1 MTEPCRASNAVKTS
15 QKLRIFFGSSPYRDR
30 TRQATR
36 YFDCI
41 HARYTLHM
49 HSVAG
54 ITCRGV
60 PGTPNN
66 NNFRAERRRPAG
78 TSIYIIYIYIYIYIY
93 MSVRLQRI
101 LVALSLEKLLIR
113 AQANTR
119 KIQTQFLNATKIHC
133 NICQARTSPVELSL
147 YYKTLIELKF

>member
-1 MTEPCRASNAVKTS
+1 MRVREIKTVS
-15 QKLRIFFGSSPYRDR
+15 RNLK
-30 TRQATR
+30 
-36 YFDCI
+36 I
-41 HARYTLHM
+41 H
-49 HSVAG
+49 
-54 ITCRGV
+54 
-60 PGTPNN
+60 N

-78 TSIYIIYIYIYIYIY
+78 TSIYIYIY